1 MNTLLHKKE
10 TRGHFDYGWLNTYHT
25 FSFARYYDPQ
35 RVNFGALRVLNDDII
50 KPGEGFGRHPHDNME
65 IITIPITGS
74 VLHRDSMGHEE
85 VIKAGEIQVMSAGT
99 GIFHEEYNASESED
113 TSLLQIWIFP
123 KEKNIKPVYN
133 QTSFEKEPAKNSWQ
147 KLVTQNDP
155 ETLHIHQDA
164 VISRTFLDAGKELT
178 YNLQDTSFGS
188 YLFVIDGEVE
198 VNGQGLGKRD
208 GLGVSGTESFTV
220 KALKDSYVLNLE
232 IPE

>member
-1 MNTLLHKKE
+1 MNTLLHKSE
-10 TRGHFDYGWLNTYHT
+10 SRGHFDYGWLNTYHT

-147 KLVTQNDP
+147 KLVTHNEP
-155 ETLHIHQDA
+155 KTLHIHQDA

-198 VNGQGLGKRD
+198 INGQGLGKRD
-208 GLGVSGTESFTV
+208 GLGVSETKSFTV
-220 KALKDSYVLNLE
+220 KAKKDSYVLNLE

>member
-1 MNTLLHKKE
+1 MNTLLHKSE
-10 TRGHFDYGWLNTYHT
+10 SRGHFDYGWLNTYHT
-25 FSFARYYDPQ
+25 FSFARYYDAQ

-133 QTSFEKEPAKNSWQ
+133 QTFFEKEPAKNSWQ
-147 KLVTQNDP
+147 KLVTHNEP

-164 VISRTFLDAGKELT
+164 VISRTLLEAGKELT
-178 YNLQDTSFGS
+178 YTLQDTSFGS
-188 YLFVIDGEVE
+188 YLFIIDGEAE
-198 VNGQGLGKRD
+198 VDGQVLGKRD
-208 GLGVSGTESFTV
+208 GLGVSGTKSFTV
-220 KALKDSYVLNLE
+220 KAKKDSYVLNLE